1 MEMPT
6 ITLGVIIGN
15 RNFFADSLVS
25 AGRKIILDKLA
36 EFGVNTVIVDEET
49 TNLGVVETWADAQ
62 KCAALFKQHRDEI
75 DGILVSLPNFG
86 DEKGIADAIRLSGL
100 TVPVLVHAFPDTTD
114 ELTVAGRRDAF
125 CGKIS
130 VCNDLYQYGI
140 TFSVTQNH
148 TVAPESE
155 EFKDEMRRFVQLCNV
170 VKGMSTARLGAV
182 GARPNAFQTVRY
194 SEKLLEASGINV
206 STIDLSEVFG
216 NAQMIGDSDAR
227 VKAKLEEINAYVP
240 GTKAPDDRLV
250 LMAKLGIVIS
260 DWMAEYDIN
269 ATAIQCW
276 ESLQKNYG
284 INSCTI
290 MSMMS
295 DKLMPSA
302 CEVDIAGVAAMYAL
316 QLASGTPSALVDWNN
331 NYNDEPDKCL
341 YFHCGNW
348 PKSVVSEIELI
359 SAEVLGA
366 TLGSDNTWGAIQ
378 GRSPAGPLTYARI
391 ETDDRKGRIKTYVGE
406 GAFTD
411 DPLSQI
417 SGSHAVVE
425 VPELQAL
432 MRHICKNGFAHHCAM
447 NRSYVAGVLAEAFEE
462 YLDWDVYYHQG

>member
-1 MEMPT
+1 MRP
-6 ITLGVIIGN
+6 
-15 RNFFADSLVS
+15 
-25 AGRKIILDKLA
+25 
-36 EFGVNTVIVDEET
+36 
-49 TNLGVVETWADAQ
+49 
-62 KCAALFKQHRDEI
+62 LFKQHRDEI

-348 PKSVVSEIELI
+348 PKAS
-359 SAEVLGA
+359 
-366 TLGSDNTWGAIQ
+366 
-378 GRSPAGPLTYARI
+378 SP
-391 ETDDRKGRIKTYVGE
+391 K
-406 GAFTD
+406 
-411 DPLSQI
+411 S
-417 SGSHAVVE
+417 
-425 VPELQAL
+425 
-432 MRHICKNGFAHHCAM
+432 N
-447 NRSYVAGVLAEAFEE
+447 
-462 YLDWDVYYHQG
+462 

>member
-1 MEMPT
+1 MDTNRP
-6 ITLGVIIGN
+6 TLGVIVGN
-15 RNFFADSLVS
+15 RNFFADSLV
-25 AGRKIILDKLA
+25 ADGRRIILDKLA
-36 EFGVNTVIVDEET
+36 EFGVDAVIVDEET
-49 TNLGVVETWADAQ
+49 TNLGAVETWADAQ
-62 KCAALFKQHRDEI
+62 KCAALFKAKQDEI
-75 DGILVSLPNFG
+75 DGILVTLPNFG
-86 DEKGIADAIRLSGL
+86 DEKGVADAIRLSGL
-100 TVPVLVHAFPDTTD
+100 TVPVLVHAFPDTTQ

-130 VCNDLYQYGI
+130 VCNNLYQYGI
-140 TFSVTQNH
+140 PFSVTQNH
-148 TVAPESE
+148 TVDPAGE
-155 EFKDEMRRFVQLCNV
+155 EFKDELRRFVQICRV
-170 VKGMSTARLGAV
+170 VRGMGSARLGAV

-194 SEKLLEASGINV
+194 SEKLLQASGINV
-206 STIDLSEVFG
+206 STIDLSQVFG
-216 NAQMIGDSDAR
+216 EAQKLDGSNGR
-227 VKAKLEEINAYVP
+227 VKEKLDEINAYAP
-240 GTKAPDDRLV
+240 GTAAPNESLV
-250 LMAKLGIVIS
+250 LMAKLGIVLS
-260 DWMAEYDIN
+260 DWMDENDID

-276 ESLQKNYG
+276 DSLQQNYG

-295 DKLMPSA
+295 DRLMPSA
-302 CEVDIAGVAAMYAL
+302 CEVDIAGVASMYAL

-341 YFHCGNW
+341 YYHCGNW

>member
-25 AGRKIILDKLA
+25 AGRTVILDRLA
-36 EFGVNTVIVDEET
+36 EFGVNVVIVDTET
-49 TNLGVVETWADAQ
+49 TNLGVVETWSDAQ

-100 TVPVLVHAFPDTTD
+100 TVPVLVHAFPDTTE

-140 TFSVTQNH
+140 TFSVTRNH
-148 TVAPESE
+148 TVDPASP

-170 VKGMSTARLGAV
+170 VRGMRTARLGAV

-216 NAQMIGDSDAR
+216 NAQMIDSADAR
-227 VKAKLEEINAYVP
+227 IRTKLEEIKAYAP

-260 DWMAEYDIN
+260 DWMAEYDID

-331 NYNDEPDKCL
+331 NYNDEPNKCL

-348 PKSVVSEIELI
+348 PKSVISEIELI

-366 TLGSDNTWGAIQ
+366 TLGSENTWGAIQ

-391 ETDDRKGRIKTYVGE
+391 ETDDRRGRIKTYVGE

-432 MRHICKNGFAHHCAM
+432 MRYICKNGFAHHCAM
-447 NRSYVAGVLAEAFEE
+447 NRSHVASVLAEAFEE